1 MVRPGQGR
9 RWRWPRSA
17 ALLNPS
23 FAAASTAAAST
34 AAAAISA
41 AAISAVV
48 VAMGQLPV
56 GAAERISVRFGAV
69 ERSLPVGAL
78 ARFAREGEVDA
89 ELRWYLNRLSPAD
102 RQALRTAL
110 NQSVPVSA
118 AVVANALSTD
128 LGQHTLQQLV
138 KVLDGPPAAMEQ
150 ALTSALV
157 LAAARQ
163 GELRLL
169 DLLETYP
176 LAVLRIN
183 AAAVLSLVHQLS
195 GQLDLQNQLY
205 PRLAALG
212 GGPPGPGPD
221 LKPLAAAG
229 NQGFAAEPFAF
240 TGRDG
245 ARIEALAYLPEDK
258 AAAPALPAP
267 LVVLAPGLNTDM
279 NALLYVGQQLA
290 SHGYAVA
297 ALNFPFTSAQAV
309 RAVLQGGGAIPD
321 PNAWFGQPHTV
332 SDLIDQVQERWGGR
346 VDTAAVGV
354 LGQSLGGYTVLALA
368 GAPLDWDHLRQAC
381 SALAD
386 PNQVVLDPAVVW
398 QCQAPGQVV
407 EQRSF
412 RDPRVRAVVAVN
424 PVSSPVFSGASMAQ
438 LAVPVMIVA
447 GSQDVF
453 APPLSQQLL
462 PYTSVRQPDSLL
474 VLQQNGTH
482 LSFLN
487 GQAALPAFVLGPDR
501 PLAHWQ
507 LQGLARAF
515 FDRSLRPAA
524 PGPALV
530 PPAQAAVGTALSHS
544 PLPLLLRPA
553 LSREQLQQV
562 SPTLQENL

>member
-9 RWRWPRSA
+9 SWRWRRSA
-17 ALLNPS
+17 AVLNP
-23 FAAASTAAAST
+23 AI
-34 AAAAISA
+34 AAAAIA
-41 AAISAVV
+41 TAAIAAV
-48 VAMGQLPV
+48 AIPMAHLPL
-56 GAAERISVRFGAV
+56 GAAERIAVRFGEA
-69 ERSLPVGAL
+69 ERSLPVVAL

-118 AVVANALSTD
+118 VTVANALSTD

-195 GQLDLQNQLY
+195 GQLNLQNQLY

-221 LKPLAAAG
+221 LKPLAATGDQA
-229 NQGFAAEPFAF
+229 FAAEPFAF

-245 ARIEALAYLPEDK
+245 TRIEALAYLPEGK
-258 AAAPALPAP
+258 AASPAP

-321 PNAWFGQPHTV
+321 PNAWFGQPHSV
-332 SDLIDQVQERWGGR
+332 SDLIDQVQERWGER
-346 VDTAAVGV
+346 VDTTAVGV

-398 QCQAPGQVV
+398 QCQAPGQVL

-412 RDPRVRAVVAVN
+412 RDSRVRAVVAVN
-424 PVSSPVFSGASMAQ
+424 PVSSPIFSGASMAQ
-438 LAVPVMIVA
+438 LAVPVMIIA

-487 GQAALPAFVLGPDR
+487 GQASLPAFVLGPDR

-507 LQGLARAF
+507 LQALARAF
-515 FDRSLRPAA
+515 FDRSLRPAV

-530 PPAQAAVGTALSHS
+530 PPAQAAVGTEISQS

-553 LSREQLQQV
+553 LSREQLQLV
-562 SPTLQENL
+562 LPTLQENP

>member
-1 MVRPGQGR
+1 MTRYGTGR
-9 RWRWPRSA
+9 SFWLRGGAA
-17 ALLNPS
+17 ALGIGLGLGW
-23 FAAASTAAAST
+23 
-34 AAAAISA
+34 IGVSA
-41 AAISAVV
+41 
-48 VAMGQLPV
+48 QPLR
-56 GAAERISVRFGAV
+56 AAERISVRFWET
-69 ERSLPVGAL
+69 ERSLPVASL
-78 ARFAREGEVDA
+78 VRFAHDGVVEPQ
-89 ELRWYLNRLSPAD
+89 LRWYLNRLSPAD

-118 AVVANALSTD
+118 VMAANALSTD

-138 KVLDGPPAAMEQ
+138 KVLDGSPAVVEP
-150 ALTSALV
+150 ALASALV

-163 GELRLL
+163 GELRLI
-169 DLLETYP
+169 DVLEAYP
-176 LAVLRIN
+176 LEALRIN

-195 GQLDLQNQLY
+195 GQLNLQNQLY

-221 LKPLAAAG
+221 LSTLAAAG
-229 NQGFAAEPFAF
+229 DQGFAVEPFAF

-245 ARIEALAYLPEDK
+245 TRIEALAYLPEGK
-258 AAAPALPAP
+258 ATAPAAPAP

-297 ALNFPFTSAQAV
+297 ALNFPFTSAHAV
-309 RAVLQGGGAIPD
+309 KAVLQGGGAIPD
-321 PNAWFGQPHTV
+321 PNAWFGQPHSV

-398 QCQAPGQVV
+398 QCKAPGQVV

-424 PVSSPVFSGASMAQ
+424 PVTNPIFSGASMAQ

-447 GSQDVF
+447 GSKDVF
-453 APPLSQQLL
+453 APPISQQLI

-487 GQAALPAFVLGPDR
+487 GDAPLPAFLLGPDR
-501 PLAHWQ
+501 PLAHIE

-515 FDRSLRPAA
+515 FDRNLRPTA

-530 PPAQAAVGTALSHS
+530 PPAQAAAGTEISLP
-544 PLPLLLRPA
+544 PLPLLLRPE

-562 SPTLQENL
+562 SPTLQDNL